1 MKKYLSLLFSPFL
14 VACSSVKK
22 GGVVLDYDM
31 FQNKMIEFENLF
43 SSEVVDYYIY
53 IYSPDCGHCESIK
66 QDVLEVVSLRD
77 NIALLEF
84 SEVIPI
90 STSIDSTIGASD
102 VSDISILG
110 TPTML
115 EIYKNVLVQ
124 NVAGASP
131 IINLLSTL

>member
-1 MKKYLSLLFSPFL
+1 MKKYLSLLFLPFL

-22 GGVVLDYDM
+22 GGVILDYDM

-43 SSEVVDYYIY
+43 SSEVIDYYIY
-53 IYSPDCGHCESIK
+53 IYSPNCGHCESIK

-90 STSIDSTIGASD
+90 STSIDSTIGASN

>member
-1 MKKYLSLLFSPFL
+1 MKKYLSLLFLPFL

-22 GGVVLDYDM
+22 GGVILDYDM

-43 SSEVVDYYIY
+43 SFEVVDYYIY
-53 IYSPDCGHCESIK
+53 IYSPNCGHCESIK

-131 IINLLSTL
+131 IINLLATL